1 MPTPTDPTLYEKIK
15 QNIIT
20 KNKPNFNLEQAVLEM
35 VLNIRRKARETNQ
48 K

>member
-20 KNKPNFNLEQAVLEM
+20 KNKSSAYRSGLLVQ
-35 VLNIRRKARETNQ
+35 KYKRE
-48 K
+48 